1 MDTEEKRKS
10 NDLEVENAALRA
22 SIGKLEREL
31 RESRNMT
38 AQYRKWWEIECQ
50 RVISIKEDVE
60 ASVNLF
66 RRIQK
71 RW

>member
-1 MDTEEKRKS
+1 MDTEEKRKFD
-10 NDLEVENAALRA
+10 DLEVENAALRA
-22 SIGKLEREL
+22 SIDKLEREL
-31 RESRNMT
+31 REARNMT
-38 AQYRKWWEIECQ
+38 AQYRKWWECECQ

-71 RW
+71 KW

>member
-1 MDTEEKRKS
+1 MNTEEKRKFG
-10 NDLEVENAALRA
+10 DLEVENAALRV
-22 SIGKLEREL
+22 SIDKLEREL
-31 RESRNMT
+31 REARNMT
-38 AQYRKWWEIECQ
+38 AQYRKWWESECQ

>member
-1 MDTEEKRKS
+1 MDTEEKKKFD
-10 NDLEVENAALRA
+10 DLEVENAALKA
-22 SIGKLEREL
+22 SINKLEKEL
-31 RESRNMT
+31 REARNMT
-38 AQYRKWWEIECQ
+38 EQYRKWWECECQ

-66 RRIQK
+66 KRIQK

>member
-1 MDTEEKRKS
+1 MDTEEKKKFD
-10 NDLEVENAALRA
+10 DLEVENAALRA
-22 SIGKLEREL
+22 SIDKLEREL
-31 RESRNMT
+31 REARNMT
-38 AQYRKWWEIECQ
+38 AQYRKWWECECQ

-60 ASVNLF
+60 ASVNIF

>member
-1 MDTEEKRKS
+1 MDTEEKKKFD
-10 NDLEVENAALRA
+10 DLEVENAALRA
-22 SIGKLEREL
+22 NIDKLEREL

-60 ASVNLF
+60 ASVNIF

>member
-1 MDTEEKRKS
+1 MDTEEKKKFD
-10 NDLEVENAALRA
+10 DLEVENAALRA
-22 SIGKLEREL
+22 SIDKLEREL

-38 AQYRKWWEIECQ
+38 AQCRKWWEIECQ

>member
-1 MDTEEKRKS
+1 MDTEEKRKFD
-10 NDLEVENAALRA
+10 DLEVENAALRA
-22 SIGKLEREL
+22 SIDKLEREL
-31 RESRNMT
+31 REARNMA

>member
-1 MDTEEKRKS
+1 MDTEEKRKFD
-10 NDLEVENAALRA
+10 DLEVENATLRA
-22 SIGKLEREL
+22 SIDKLEREL
-31 RESRNMT
+31 REARNMT
-38 AQYRKWWEIECQ
+38 AQYRKWWEYECQ

>member
-1 MDTEEKRKS
+1 MDTEEKRKFD
-10 NDLEVENAALRA
+10 DLEVENAVLRD
-22 SIGKLEREL
+22 SIDKLEREL
-31 RESRNMT
+31 REDRNM
-38 AQYRKWWEIECQ
+38 AEQFRKWWECECQ